1 LLLNKNYE
9 SRYNYH
15 RIRNTKGD
23 FLLAQRGFLK
33 SKWPWKRSVAVAGT
47 VDVWE
52 TYDDNIYKEAEE
64 EIGLTGVLFK
74 KEDKVR
80 KQTPNGNYFCQYYS
94 IILDRSAG
102 KFILEEFA
110 GIATISNLLSFQF
123 KERKH
128 IILFFLISV
137 SCITI
142 HYILLWRIA
151 AATVLWLSILRFFIA
166 YKSTSKYWIYI
177 FILAFILS
185 TLLLFKDSYDFILLL
200 ASSLITIAAFQ
211 KNDLYLRIWM
221 MVGTT
226 IFISY
231 NLLIWS
237 PIWVLLESVFLWSNF
252 IWYYRHY
259 IKN

>member
-1 LLLNKNYE
+1 MLFWLTLP
-9 SRYNYH
+9 
-15 RIRNTKGD
+15 
-23 FLLAQRGFLK
+23 FLFSQ
-33 SKWPWKRSVAVAGT
+33 
-47 VDVWE
+47 
-52 TYDDNIYKEAEE
+52 I
-64 EIGLTGVLFK
+64 
-74 KEDKVR
+74 
-80 KQTPNGNYFCQYYS
+80 
-94 IILDRSAG
+94 
-102 KFILEEFA
+102 FA

-137 SCITI
+137 SCIAI

-166 YKSTSKYWIYI
+166 YKSTSKYWMYI
-177 FILAFILS
+177 FIWAFTLS
-185 TLLLFKDSYDFILLL
+185 TLFLFKDSYDFILLL

-226 IFISY
+226 VFILY

-237 PIWVLLESVFLWSNF
+237 PVGVLLESVFLWSNF
-252 IWYYRHY
+252 IWYYRHHV
-259 IKN
+259 KKKKD